1 MTLVT
6 KRSEVNKGD
15 EDFQNRIFGKRA
27 MTLKKRSKTLEKQ
40 QQEAKKKKE
49 ELEKKRKEEEEKK
62 KKEEAD
68 GGNEADEES
77 DHHGRIFIDYRQPK
91 PSAFPQQ
98 YEFSQEV
105 KCGHGTFATVYMS
118 TLKKSGLVMAVKKLK
133 QDKKYKSRELQIH
146 KEMHHQNIVRI

>member
-6 KRSEVNKGD
+6 KRTEAKGD
-15 EDFQNRIFGKRA
+15 DGFETKIFGKRA

-40 QQEAKKKKE
+40 KEDAKKKKE

-62 KKEEAD
+62 KKEQED

-91 PSAFPQQ
+91 PSAFP
-98 YEFSQEV
+98 
-105 KCGHGTFATVYMS
+105 
-118 TLKKSGLVMAVKKLK
+118 
-133 QDKKYKSRELQIH
+133 
-146 KEMHHQNIVRI
+146 